1 MYLNSAQN
9 SFARMQ
15 AVLQICDAH
24 LSTDFTFEQNY
35 TTNIIELLR
44 EVCLIHFNFTNLI
57 KTIAIF
63 IFGQMA
69 PTFTDT
75 MFHCK
80 FRNEFQPCDKLFKEV
95 MTEEGLCFTFNVLN
109 SQEMYQGG

>member
-1 MYLNSAQN
+1 
-9 SFARMQ
+9 
-15 AVLQICDAH
+15 
-24 LSTDFTFEQNY
+24 
-35 TTNIIELLR
+35 
-44 EVCLIHFNFTNLI
+44 
-57 KTIAIF
+57 
-63 IFGQMA
+63 MA